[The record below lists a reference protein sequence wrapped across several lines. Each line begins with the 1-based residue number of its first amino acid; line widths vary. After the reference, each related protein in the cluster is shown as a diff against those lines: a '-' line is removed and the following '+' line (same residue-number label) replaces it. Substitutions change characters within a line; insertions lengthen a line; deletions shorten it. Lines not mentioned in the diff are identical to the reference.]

1 MPDILVEGKE
11 VARRFSQGGSD
22 IYALQPAS
30 FEIRAGDRIALL
42 GRSGSGKSTLL
53 HLIAGLDTPTGG
65 LLRWPALGPHDALRP
80 GFVGIVFQAPSL
92 IPTLNVVENIE
103 VPLRIAGNAFA
114 FATATAIFNST
125 YNAQSRVDAE
135 LTNGADVTLTG
146 TTSHP
151 ASELLAELR
160 AIPGVAAAE
169 PMMHRFAYV
178 GADLQDMFG
187 INPTTIGKLTTISNA
202 YFANHDV
209 RPAWLD
215 RLGAWLCSIDDR
227 GRHRPCP
234 GRRMP
239 VVDD

>member
-11 VARRFSQGGSD
+11 VTRRFSQGGSD

-103 VPLRIAGNAFA
+103 VPLRIAGNISSPQTRALA
-114 FATATAIFNST
+114 ALESLGLADIADKVPDELSGGQAQRVALARAIALKPRLFLADEPT
-125 YNAQSRVDAE
+125 GQLDQSIARQTVDA
-135 LTNGADVTLTG
+135 
-146 TTSHP
+146 
-151 ASELLAELR
+151 LLNSLEGSDAALL
-160 AIPGVAAAE
+160 VA
-169 PMMHRFAYV
+169 
-178 GADLQDMFG
+178 
-187 INPTTIGKLTTISNA
+187 T
-202 YFANHDV
+202 HDPSV
-209 RPAWLD
+209 A
-215 RLGAWLCSIDDR
+215 
-227 GRHRPCP
+227 
-234 GRRMP
+234 RRMKTTWLM
-239 VVDD
+239 DHGRLQLTAMAEST